1 MIAEHKNKLKCEIYN
16 DSMQKEWRDVIGFEG
31 FYQVS
36 NYGGIRSVNHF
47 SRNNTNGGK
56 RMVPGKVI
64 KPYRAGAG
72 YAYVTLSKNEKR
84 HKVAVH
90 RIVAET
96 FIPNDDNLD
105 EVNHIDGDKANNSV
119 ENLEWVSHKDNIIHM
134 VKNGLTRKATPV
146 MCVETGMIY
155 ASLCEAE
162 KGTGVYRRGIKKACE
177 SGDTCM
183 GKHWEYAL

>member
-16 DSMQKEWRDVIGFEG
+16 DSMQEEWRDVIGFEG

-96 FIPNDDNLD
+96 FIPNYDNLD

>member
-1 MIAEHKNKLKCEIYN
+1 MEQHKKLKCEIWN
-16 DSMQKEWRDVIGFEG
+16 DSMPEEWRDVVGFEG

-36 NYGGIRSVNHF
+36 NHGGIRSVNHF

-84 HKVAVH
+84 HKVSVH
-90 RIVAET
+90 RIVAGA

-105 EVNHIDGDKANNSV
+105 EVNHIDGDKTNNSV
-119 ENLEWVSHKDNIIHM
+119 KNLE
-134 VKNGLTRKATPV
+134 
-146 MCVETGMIY
+146 CV
-155 ASLCEAE
+155 
-162 KGTGVYRRGIKKACE
+162 
-177 SGDTCM
+177 
-183 GKHWEYAL
+183 